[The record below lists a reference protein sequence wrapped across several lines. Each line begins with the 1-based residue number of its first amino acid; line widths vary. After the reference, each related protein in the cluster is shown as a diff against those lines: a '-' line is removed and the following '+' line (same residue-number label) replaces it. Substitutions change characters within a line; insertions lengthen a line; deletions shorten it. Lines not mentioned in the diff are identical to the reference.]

1 METRNSLIRRELMP
15 YYSESE
21 SQQLREKFEDI
32 VLPWPDITKKKM
44 FGSPTYSTGGTIFA
58 MLVDGGIILSQL
70 DDEKK
75 AALLS
80 GPDAEYFVAHGRVI
94 RKWVLIR
101 IQDIADIE
109 RFIPFIEASYTAAAR
124 GKQG

>member
-1 METRNSLIRRELMP
+1 MQ

-21 SQQLREKFEDI
+21 SQQLREKFEEI

-44 FGSPTYSTGGTIFA
+44 FGSPTYSTRGTIFA
-58 MLVDGGIILSQL
+58 MLVNGGIILSQL

-94 RKWVLIR
+94 KKWVLIR
-101 IQDIADIE
+101 IQNIADIE
-109 RFIPFIEASYTAAAR
+109 RSLPFIEASYTAAAS
-124 GKQG
+124 GK